1 MTTVRCASARTAMVM
16 ALRQWMIL
24 SSVVSV
30 GTDRVGCWE
39 MTVSDTM
46 TADVDVLVTVK
57 HL

>member
-1 MTTVRCASARTAMVM
+1 MVK
-16 ALRQWMIL
+16 ALRQWMTL

-30 GTDRVGCWE
+30 VTDRVRCWK